1 MSLIKA
7 PLPKN
12 SILQEVGE
20 RNTADTSTEQNPR
33 ALIQLWISFN
43 CQNLSDENDPLGSSL
58 SDDFFFS
65 SSSLFLHQHSVQNI
79 KHNYNK
85 KKLKNI

>member
-1 MSLIKA
+1 MSLIKT

-12 SILQEVGE
+12 SIHQEVGVE
-20 RNTADTSTEQNPR
+20 NTADTSAEQNPW

-58 SDDFFFS
+58 SDDFFII
-65 SSSLFLHQHSVQNI
+65 SSLAFSTKYQTQLQQ
-79 KHNYNK
+79 

>member
-1 MSLIKA
+1 MFLIKT

-12 SILQEVGE
+12 SIIQEVGVG
-20 RNTADTSTEQNPR
+20 NTADTSTEQNPCT
-33 ALIQLWISFN
+33 LIQLRISFN

-58 SDDFFFS
+58 SDDFFIISSPAFS
-65 SSSLFLHQHSVQNI
+65 TKYQTQLQQ
-79 KHNYNK
+79 